1 MAPEIPHEIQAAA
14 LLAAIVDSADDAIIS
29 KTLVGTITSWNKA
42 AERIFGYTAEEAV
55 GRNIKLIIP
64 TELHSEEDE
73 ILARLRRGEKIDH
86 FQTIRQ
92 AKDGRRIDISL
103 TVSPIRDAA
112 GNVTGAS
119 KVARD
124 VSLQKRIEREREEAL
139 ARAEAAYRQVQEADR
154 AKDEF
159 LANLSHELRSPLTA
173 IVGWATLL
181 VNGRLRDEQAQR
193 AYAAILRGAELQT
206 QLVNDLLDVSRIIT
220 GKLRLNLEALDLP
233 NAVQS
238 AVDAIQ
244 PTAEAKGVRLQ
255 VTVDSGAVTVI
266 GDPDRLQQIFW
277 NLLSNAIKFTPKH
290 GRVQALVER
299 IDSHIEITV
308 ADSGIGINPELL
320 PYIFD
325 RFRQGESGPSRSY
338 GGLGLGLAIVRYL
351 VEQHGGTVRAHS
363 RGEGQGSTFTV
374 RLPVAPIKRSVE
386 AKDQAF
392 ARPDSLFD
400 QPGPSL
406 RQLRVLLVDDEYEA
420 REAVSTILSGAEA
433 EVRLAGSAAEA
444 LAILKE
450 WRPDVLVS
458 DIGMPGEDGYT
469 LIRKLRARSLEEGGN
484 IPAVALTAYARTED
498 RLRALSSGYQ
508 MHVPKPVRPI
518 ELLTVIASIAHRL

>member
-1 MAPEIPHEIQAAA
+1 
-14 LLAAIVDSADDAIIS
+14 
-29 KTLVGTITSWNKA
+29 
-42 AERIFGYTAEEAV
+42 
-55 GRNIKLIIP
+55 
-64 TELHSEEDE
+64 
-73 ILARLRRGEKIDH
+73 
-86 FQTIRQ
+86 
-92 AKDGRRIDISL
+92 
-103 TVSPIRDAA
+103 
-112 GNVTGAS
+112 
-119 KVARD
+119 
-124 VSLQKRIEREREEAL
+124 
-139 ARAEAAYRQVQEADR
+139 
-154 AKDEF
+154 
-159 LANLSHELRSPLTA
+159 
-173 IVGWATLL
+173 
-181 VNGRLRDEQAQR
+181 
-193 AYAAILRGAELQT
+193 
-206 QLVNDLLDVSRIIT
+206 VNDLLDVSRIIT

-255 VTVDSGAVTVI
+255 VTVDSSAGAVR

-277 NLLSNAIKFTPKH
+277 NLLSNAIKFTPKN
-290 GRVQALVER
+290 GRVQVLVER

-308 ADSGIGINPELL
+308 ADSGIGIQPEVL
-320 PYIFD
+320 PHIFD

-351 VEQHGGTVRAHS
+351 VEQHGGTVTAHS

-392 ARPDSLFD
+392 ARSDSLFD

-406 RQLRVLLVDDEYEA
+406 KQLRVLLVDDEYEV

-433 EVRLAGSAAEA
+433 EVRVAESAAEA
-444 LAILKE
+444 LEILKE
-450 WRPDVLVS
+450 WRPDILVS

-469 LIRKLRARSLEEGGN
+469 LMRKLRARSLEEGGS